1 VVLEPSQL
9 QALLRKSF
17 NLGIDPDPRKPRALN
32 RLEMAKALVGVAE
45 ANAIAAKAMAIERAV
60 ETEEIANSEAFA
72 LHAAAFNGMP
82 DPVFHL
88 IERAMGMITALGQ
101 VEPDPRA
108 GEDDLLLNIA
118 LIAATGLAK
127 LLQARHGFTTA
138 NTDPER
144 EAVTIALIEAGEQ
157 LRKAGEEI
165 AAFFKLAEA
174 SWAAGRRGKSELN

>member
-1 VVLEPSQL
+1 MVLEPSQL

-88 IERAMGMITALGQ
+88 MERAMGMITALAQ

-165 AAFFKLAEA
+165 AAFFRLAEA
-174 SWAAGRRGKSELN
+174 SWAAGRRGRSDLN